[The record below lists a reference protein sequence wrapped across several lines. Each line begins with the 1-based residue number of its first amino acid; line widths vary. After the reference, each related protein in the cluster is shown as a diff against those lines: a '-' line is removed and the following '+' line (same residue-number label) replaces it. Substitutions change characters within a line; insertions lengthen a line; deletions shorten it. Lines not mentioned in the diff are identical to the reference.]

1 MLVREESSYGYGR
14 ASWEINLGC
23 NYACSHCYLGLKE
36 FAGLPWPEKARL
48 LHMMRDAGVVWLQI
62 TGGEP
67 TIDKDF
73 PDAYRLAFELGM
85 MLTVSTNGSRL
96 WRRDLLELFTT
107 LPPYRLVISLY
118 GATEAA
124 YDGLT
129 QRRGS
134 YKAFRRG
141 IAAAIEAGLPVR
153 LNIVVTDVSADETTA
168 MVALAEEW
176 GVPHNIYTNMTPTI
190 YGGGESLLAQ
200 SAEHLRTR
208 QAFTGCNAGHT
219 FFHADPHG
227 KVSICKVGRDDQ
239 IDLMR
244 EGLDGL
250 RRLGGI
256 ADSLMLRTGGCSG
269 CQLAGTCRVC
279 RPLAKQF
286 QEAKAPLAYY
296 CQHGDNQQ
304 EVQHDRSTPHA
315 LPDPPGRGART
326 GGHRPGDGRTGPGH
340 RVNDLLVQRGRRQPP
355 LTAPAR
361 PVLTALRGQPGAG
374 PGVFRARTRFP
385 ACRTSIVPPWES
397 GGTGCNP

>member
-1 MLVREESSYGYGR
+1 MPRTLLAAPFLGQYLLLRPGSTAGVQLPRGHFSQLAQAADAGGPYPAWVPDLARQTWQVDLPDTAPMYGHVLVRQESPLGYGR

-36 FAGLPWPEKARL
+36 FSGLPWAGKERL
-48 LHMMRDAGVVWLQI
+48 LRMMRDAGVVWLQI

-96 WRRDLLELFTT
+96 WRPDLLEMFTG

-141 IAAAIEAGLPVR
+141 IAAALEAGLPVR
-153 LNIVVTDVSADETTA
+153 LNIVVTDVSADETAA
-168 MVALAEEW
+168 MVAMAEEW
-176 GVPHNIYTNMTPTI
+176 GIEHNVYTNIQPTY
-190 YGGGESLLAQ
+190 YGSGETLLAQ

-227 KVSICKVGRDDQ
+227 KASICKIGRDDQ
-239 IDLMR
+239 VDLMA

-256 ADSLMLRTGGCSG
+256 ADQLMLRTGGCSG

-279 RPLAKQF
+279 RPLAKRF
-286 QEAKAPLAYY
+286 QEAKAPLGYY
-296 CQHGDNQQ
+296 CQHGDAHQHA
-304 EVQHDRSTPHA
+304 EVNW
-315 LPDPPGRGART
+315 
-326 GGHRPGDGRTGPGH
+326 RP
-340 RVNDLLVQRGRRQPP
+340 
-355 LTAPAR
+355 A
-361 PVLTALRGQPGAG
+361 
-374 PGVFRARTRFP
+374 
-385 ACRTSIVPPWES
+385 
-397 GGTGCNP
+397 

>member
-1 MLVREESSYGYGR
+1 MHGRVLVREESAYGYGR

-36 FAGLPWPEKARL
+36 FAGLPWAGKARL

-67 TIDKDF
+67 TIDKHF
-73 PDAYRLAFELGM
+73 PGAYRLAFELGM
-85 MLTVSTNGSRL
+85 MLTISTNGSRL
-96 WRRDLLELFTT
+96 WRPDLLDLFTT

-141 IAAAIEAGLPVR
+141 IAAATEAGLPVL

-168 MVALAEEW
+168 MVALAEDW
-176 GVPHNIYTNMTPTI
+176 GMPHNIYTNMTPTI
-190 YGGGESLLAQ
+190 YGGAESLLAQ

-208 QAFTGCNAGHT
+208 KAFTGCNAGHT

-227 KVSICKVGRDDQ
+227 LISICKVGRDDQ

-256 ADSLMLRTGGCSG
+256 ADQLMLRTGGCSG

-279 RPLAKQF
+279 RPLAKQY
-286 QEAKAPLAYY
+286 QEAKAPLTYY
-296 CQHGDNQQ
+296 CQHGDNNR
-304 EVQHDRSTPHA
+304 RSA
-315 LPDPPGRGART
+315 
-326 GGHRPGDGRTGPGH
+326 
-340 RVNDLLVQRGRRQPP
+340 
-355 LTAPAR
+355 
-361 PVLTALRGQPGAG
+361 
-374 PGVFRARTRFP
+374 
-385 ACRTSIVPPWES
+385 
-397 GGTGCNP
+397 

>member
-1 MLVREESSYGYGR
+1 MPHDLLAAPFLGQYLLLRPGSTDGVQLPRGHFAELAQAAGAGGPYPSWLPGLARQTWQVDLPDDGRTDGRLLVRAESPLGYGR

-36 FAGLPWPEKARL
+36 FSGLPWPEKERL
-48 LHMMRDAGVVWLQI
+48 LHVMRDAGVVWLQI

-73 PDAYRLAFELGM
+73 ADAYRLAFELGM

-96 WRRDLLELFTT
+96 WRPDLLELFTA

-129 QRRGS
+129 RRRGS

-168 MVALAEEW
+168 MTALAREW
-176 GVPHNIYTNMTPTI
+176 GVPHNVYTNMTPTI
-190 YGGGESLLAQ
+190 YGGAGPLLAQ

-208 QAFTGCNAGHT
+208 KAFTGCNAGHT

-227 KVSICKVGRDDQ
+227 LVSICKVGRDDQ
-239 IDLMR
+239 VDLMR

-250 RRLGGI
+250 RRLGAI
-256 ADSLMLRTGGCSG
+256 ADRLMLRTGGCSG

-279 RPLAKQF
+279 RPLAKQY
-286 QEAKAPLAYY
+286 QQAKASAAYY
-296 CQHGDNQQ
+296 CQHGDSN
-304 EVQHDRSTPHA
+304 PHA
-315 LPDPPGRGART
+315 QE
-326 GGHRPGDGRTGPGH
+326 
-340 RVNDLLVQRGRRQPP
+340 NRRS
-355 LTAPAR
+355 A
-361 PVLTALRGQPGAG
+361 
-374 PGVFRARTRFP
+374 
-385 ACRTSIVPPWES
+385 
-397 GGTGCNP
+397 

>member
-1 MLVREESSYGYGR
+1 MHDLLAAPFLGQYLLLRPGSAAGVRLPRAHFDQLAQAAAAGASYPPWLARLARQRWRVELPAAAAMQKRVLVREESVYGYGR

-23 NYACSHCYLGLKE
+23 NYACSRCYLGLKE
-36 FAGLPWPEKARL
+36 FSGLPWTDKVHL

-73 PDAYRLAFELGM
+73 ADAYRLAFELGM

-107 LPPYRLVISLY
+107 LPPYRLVVSLY
-118 GATEAA
+118 GATEAV

-134 YKAFRRG
+134 YRAFRRG
-141 IAAAIEAGLPVR
+141 IATAIGAGLAVR
-153 LNIVVTDVSADETTA
+153 LNIVLTDVSTAETMA

-176 GVPHNIYTNMTPTI
+176 GVPHNVYTNMTPTI
-190 YGGGESLLAQ
+190 YGGGESLLAH

-208 QAFTGCNAGHT
+208 KAFTGCNAGHT

-227 KVSICKVGRDDQ
+227 LVSICKVGRDDQ

-256 ADSLMLRTGGCSG
+256 AHGLMLRTGGCSG

-286 QEAKAPLAYY
+286 QEAKAPLTYY
-296 CQHGDNQQ
+296 CQHGDKNR
-304 EVQHDRSTPHA
+304 RSA
-315 LPDPPGRGART
+315 
-326 GGHRPGDGRTGPGH
+326 
-340 RVNDLLVQRGRRQPP
+340 
-355 LTAPAR
+355 
-361 PVLTALRGQPGAG
+361 
-374 PGVFRARTRFP
+374 
-385 ACRTSIVPPWES
+385 
-397 GGTGCNP
+397 

>member
-1 MLVREESSYGYGR
+1 MPYDLLAAPFLGRYLLLRPGSTEGVQLPRGHFGQLAQAAAAGGTCPPWLAGLARQRWGMNFPATGAMDGRVLVREESAYGYGR

-36 FAGLPWPEKARL
+36 FAGLPWDEKARL

-67 TIDKDF
+67 TIDKHF
-73 PDAYRLAFELGM
+73 TDAYRLAFELGM
-85 MLTVSTNGSRL
+85 MLTISTNGSRL
-96 WRRDLLELFTT
+96 WRPDLLELFTA

-141 IAAAIEAGLPVR
+141 IAAATGAGLPVL

-168 MVALAEEW
+168 MVALAEDW

-190 YGGGESLLAQ
+190 YGGSESLLAQ

-227 KVSICKVGRDDQ
+227 LISICKVGRDDQ

-244 EGLDGL
+244 EGLEGL

-269 CQLAGTCRVC
+269 CQLADTCRVC
-279 RPLAKQF
+279 RPLAKQY
-286 QEAKAPLAYY
+286 QEAKAPLTYY
-296 CQHGDNQQ
+296 CQHGDNNR
-304 EVQHDRSTPHA
+304 RSA
-315 LPDPPGRGART
+315 
-326 GGHRPGDGRTGPGH
+326 
-340 RVNDLLVQRGRRQPP
+340 
-355 LTAPAR
+355 
-361 PVLTALRGQPGAG
+361 
-374 PGVFRARTRFP
+374 
-385 ACRTSIVPPWES
+385 
-397 GGTGCNP
+397 

>member
-1 MLVREESSYGYGR
+1 MALQWTGGCSSARSRRTGTGGQAGR
-14 ASWEINLGC
+14 LTWAATTG
-23 NYACSHCYLGLKE
+23 SHCYLGLKE

-67 TIDKDF
+67 TIDKHF
-73 PDAYRLAFELGM
+73 TDAYRLAFDLGM

-96 WRRDLLELFTT
+96 WRGDLLDLFTT

-118 GATEAA
+118 GASEAA

-134 YKAFRRG
+134 YKAFLRG

-153 LNIVVTDVSADETTA
+153 LNIVVTDVSADETAA
-168 MVALAEEW
+168 MVALAGEW
-176 GVPHNIYTNMTPTI
+176 GVPHNVYTNMTPTI

-200 SAEHLRTR
+200 SAAHLRTR
-208 QAFTGCNAGHT
+208 KAFTGCNAGHA

-244 EGLDGL
+244 EGLEGL

-269 CQLAGTCRVC
+269 CQLVGTCRVC

-286 QEAKAPLAYY
+286 QEANAPLTYY
-296 CQHGDNQQ
+296 CQHAGNTR
-304 EVQHDRSTPHA
+304 RSA
-315 LPDPPGRGART
+315 
-326 GGHRPGDGRTGPGH
+326 
-340 RVNDLLVQRGRRQPP
+340 
-355 LTAPAR
+355 
-361 PVLTALRGQPGAG
+361 
-374 PGVFRARTRFP
+374 
-385 ACRTSIVPPWES
+385 
-397 GGTGCNP
+397 

>member
-1 MLVREESSYGYGR
+1 M
-14 ASWEINLGC
+14 
-23 NYACSHCYLGLKE
+23 
-36 FAGLPWPEKARL
+36 
-48 LHMMRDAGVVWLQI
+48 
-62 TGGEP
+62 
-67 TIDKDF
+67 
-73 PDAYRLAFELGM
+73 
-85 MLTVSTNGSRL
+85 
-96 WRRDLLELFTT
+96 
-107 LPPYRLVISLY
+107 ISLY

-141 IAAAIEAGLPVR
+141 IAAATEAGLPVL

-168 MVALAEEW
+168 MVALAEDW
-176 GVPHNIYTNMTPTI
+176 GVPHNVYTNMTPTI

-227 KVSICKVGRDDQ
+227 LISICKVGRDDQ

-256 ADSLMLRTGGCSG
+256 ADKLMLRTGGCSG

-279 RPLAKQF
+279 RPLAKQY
-286 QEAKAPLAYY
+286 QEAKAPLTYY
-296 CQHGDNQQ
+296 CQHGDNNR
-304 EVQHDRSTPHA
+304 RSA
-315 LPDPPGRGART
+315 
-326 GGHRPGDGRTGPGH
+326 
-340 RVNDLLVQRGRRQPP
+340 
-355 LTAPAR
+355 
-361 PVLTALRGQPGAG
+361 
-374 PGVFRARTRFP
+374 
-385 ACRTSIVPPWES
+385 
-397 GGTGCNP
+397 

>member
-1 MLVREESSYGYGR
+1 MPHDLLAAPFLGQYLLLRPGSTHGVQLPRGHFDQLAQAAAAGSSYPPWLPGLARQRWGVEFPDGAAMDGRVLVREESPYGYGR

-36 FAGLPWPEKARL
+36 FAGLVWPEKARL
-48 LHMMRDAGVVWLQI
+48 LQMMRDAGVVWLQI

-67 TIDKDF
+67 TIDKHF
-73 PDAYRLAFELGM
+73 TDAYWLAFELGM

-96 WRRDLLELFTT
+96 WRRDLLDLFTT

-141 IAAAIEAGLPVR
+141 IAAAIEAQLPVR

-176 GVPHNIYTNMTPTI
+176 GVPHNVYTNMTPTI

-200 SAEHLRTR
+200 SAAHLRTR
-208 QAFTGCNAGHT
+208 KAFTGCNAGHT

-239 IDLMR
+239 IDLTR

-256 ADSLMLRTGGCSG
+256 ADNLMLRTGGCSG
-269 CQLAGTCRVC
+269 CQLVGTCRVC

-286 QEAKAPLAYY
+286 QEAKAPLTYY
-296 CQHGDNQQ
+296 CQHGDNTR
-304 EVQHDRSTPHA
+304 RSA
-315 LPDPPGRGART
+315 
-326 GGHRPGDGRTGPGH
+326 
-340 RVNDLLVQRGRRQPP
+340 
-355 LTAPAR
+355 
-361 PVLTALRGQPGAG
+361 
-374 PGVFRARTRFP
+374 
-385 ACRTSIVPPWES
+385 
-397 GGTGCNP
+397 

>member
-1 MLVREESSYGYGR
+1 MPDFLAAPFLGQYLLLRPGSTDGVQLPRGYFDQLAQAAAAGGSYPPWLPGLARQRWGMELPAAAPMDGRVLVREDSPFGYGR

-36 FAGLPWPEKARL
+36 FAGLPWPDKARL
-48 LHMMRDAGVVWLQI
+48 LHMMRDAGVIWLQI

-73 PDAYRLAFELGM
+73 TGAYRLASELGM

-96 WRRDLLELFTT
+96 WRPDLLELFTT

-118 GATEAA
+118 GATEEA

-141 IAAAIEAGLPVR
+141 IAAAIEAELPVR
-153 LNIVVTDVSADETTA
+153 LNIVVTDVSADETQA
-168 MVALAEEW
+168 MAALAEHW

-208 QAFTGCNAGHT
+208 KAFTGCNAGHT

-239 IDLMR
+239 VDLMR

-250 RRLGGI
+250 RRLGAI
-256 ADSLMLRTGGCSG
+256 ADQLMLRTGGCSG

-286 QEAKAPLAYY
+286 QEAKALLTYY
-296 CQHGDNQQ
+296 CQHGDKNQHA
-304 EVQHDRSTPHA
+304 EGNRRSA
-315 LPDPPGRGART
+315 
-326 GGHRPGDGRTGPGH
+326 
-340 RVNDLLVQRGRRQPP
+340 
-355 LTAPAR
+355 
-361 PVLTALRGQPGAG
+361 
-374 PGVFRARTRFP
+374 
-385 ACRTSIVPPWES
+385 
-397 GGTGCNP
+397 

>member
-1 MLVREESSYGYGR
+1 MPHVLLAAPFLGQYLLLRPGSTAGVQLPRGHFGQLAAAAVAGGSYPPWLAGLARQTWQLQLPETASMDGHILVRQESPYSYGR

-36 FAGLPWPEKARL
+36 FSGLPWADKERL
-48 LHMMRDAGVVWLQI
+48 LRLMQDAGVIWLQV

-73 PDAYRLAFELGM
+73 PDAYRLAYELGM
-85 MLTVSTNGSRL
+85 MVTVSTNGSRL
-96 WRRDLLELFTT
+96 WQPGLLDLFTA

-129 QRRGS
+129 RRRGS
-134 YKAFRRG
+134 YQAFRRG

-153 LNIVVTDVSADETTA
+153 LNIVVTDVSAAETAA
-168 MVALAEEW
+168 MVALAEGW
-176 GVPHNIYTNMTPTI
+176 GVPHNVYTNMTPTI
-190 YGGGESLLAQ
+190 YGGGEPLLAQ

-208 QAFTGCNAGHT
+208 KAFTGCNAGHT

-239 IDLMR
+239 VDLMA

-256 ADSLMLRTGGCSG
+256 ADRLMLRTGGCSG

-279 RPLAKQF
+279 RPLARQF
-286 QEAKAPLAYY
+286 QQAKASLTYY
-296 CQHGDNQQ
+296 CQHGDTT
-304 EVQHDRSTPHA
+304 R
-315 LPDPPGRGART
+315 
-326 GGHRPGDGRTGPGH
+326 RP
-340 RVNDLLVQRGRRQPP
+340 
-355 LTAPAR
+355 A
-361 PVLTALRGQPGAG
+361 
-374 PGVFRARTRFP
+374 
-385 ACRTSIVPPWES
+385 
-397 GGTGCNP
+397 

>member
-1 MLVREESSYGYGR
+1 MHDLLAAPFLGQYLLLRPGSTAGVRLPRAHFDQLAQAAAAGSSYPPWLAGLARQRWAVELPAAAAMQGGVLVREQSAYGYGR

-36 FAGLPWPEKARL
+36 FSGLPWTDKVRL

-73 PDAYRLAFELGM
+73 ADAYRLAFELGM

-96 WRRDLLELFTT
+96 WRPDLLELFTT
-107 LPPYRLVISLY
+107 LPPYRLVVSLY

-134 YKAFRRG
+134 YRAFRRG
-141 IAAAIEAGLPVR
+141 IAAAIGAGLPVR
-153 LNIVVTDVSADETTA
+153 LNIVVTDVSAAETMA

-176 GVPHNIYTNMTPTI
+176 GVPHNVYTNMTPTI

-200 SAEHLRTR
+200 SAEYLRTR
-208 QAFTGCNAGHT
+208 KAFTGCNAGHT

-227 KVSICKVGRDDQ
+227 RVSICKVGRDDQ
-239 IDLMR
+239 IELMR

-256 ADSLMLRTGGCSG
+256 ADSLMLRAGGCSG
-269 CQLAGTCRVC
+269 CQLADTCRVC

-296 CQHGDNQQ
+296 CQHGDKNR
-304 EVQHDRSTPHA
+304 RSA
-315 LPDPPGRGART
+315 
-326 GGHRPGDGRTGPGH
+326 
-340 RVNDLLVQRGRRQPP
+340 
-355 LTAPAR
+355 
-361 PVLTALRGQPGAG
+361 
-374 PGVFRARTRFP
+374 
-385 ACRTSIVPPWES
+385 
-397 GGTGCNP
+397 

>member
-1 MLVREESSYGYGR
+1 MHDLLAAPFLGQYLLLRPGSTAGVQLPRSHFDQLAQAAAAGSSYPAWLAGLARQSWEVELPATAMQRRVLVREESVYGYGR

-36 FAGLPWPEKARL
+36 FSGLPWQGKARL

-73 PDAYRLAFELGM
+73 AAAYRLAFELGM

-96 WRRDLLELFTT
+96 WRRDLLELFTA
-107 LPPYRLVISLY
+107 LPPYRLVVSLY

-134 YKAFRRG
+134 YKTFRKG
-141 IAAAIEAGLPVR
+141 MAAAVEAGLPVR
-153 LNIVVTDVSADETTA
+153 LNIVVTDVSAAETAA
-168 MVALAEEW
+168 MAAMAEVW

-190 YGGGESLLAQ
+190 YGGGESLLVQ
-200 SAEHLRTR
+200 SAEHLRIR
-208 QAFTGCNAGHT
+208 KAFTGCNAGHT

-227 KVSICKVGRDDQ
+227 RVSICKVGRDDQ
-239 IDLMR
+239 VDLMR

-250 RRLGGI
+250 RRLGTI
-256 ADSLMLRTGGCSG
+256 ADSLMLRIGGCSG
-269 CQLAGTCRVC
+269 CQVAGTCRVC

-296 CQHGDNQQ
+296 CQHQDKTR
-304 EVQHDRSTPHA
+304 RSA
-315 LPDPPGRGART
+315 
-326 GGHRPGDGRTGPGH
+326 
-340 RVNDLLVQRGRRQPP
+340 
-355 LTAPAR
+355 
-361 PVLTALRGQPGAG
+361 
-374 PGVFRARTRFP
+374 
-385 ACRTSIVPPWES
+385 
-397 GGTGCNP
+397 

>member
-1 MLVREESSYGYGR
+1 MPHDLLAAPFLGQYLLLRPGSAVGVQLPRGHFGQLAQATAAGSSYPSWLAGLVRQRWDLEFPATGALQERVLVRDESAYGYGR

-36 FAGLPWPEKARL
+36 FAGLPWPDKARL
-48 LHMMRDAGVVWLQI
+48 LGMMRDAGVLWLQI

-73 PDAYRLAFELGM
+73 ADAYRLAFELGM

-96 WRRDLLELFTT
+96 WRRDLLELFAT
-107 LPPYRLVISLY
+107 LPPYRLVVSLY

-141 IAAAIEAGLPVR
+141 VAAAIEAKLPVR
-153 LNIVVTDVSADETTA
+153 LNIVVTDVSAAETRA

-176 GVPHNIYTNMTPTI
+176 DVPHNVYTNMTPTI

-208 QAFTGCNAGHT
+208 KAFTGCNAGHT

-227 KVSICKVGRDDQ
+227 RVSICKVGRDDQ
-239 IDLMR
+239 VDLMR

-256 ADSLMLRTGGCSG
+256 ADQLMLRTGGCSG

-279 RPLAKQF
+279 RPLARQF
-286 QEAKAPLAYY
+286 QEAKAPLTYY
-296 CQHGDNQQ
+296 CQHGDKNR
-304 EVQHDRSTPHA
+304 RSA
-315 LPDPPGRGART
+315 
-326 GGHRPGDGRTGPGH
+326 
-340 RVNDLLVQRGRRQPP
+340 
-355 LTAPAR
+355 
-361 PVLTALRGQPGAG
+361 
-374 PGVFRARTRFP
+374 
-385 ACRTSIVPPWES
+385 
-397 GGTGCNP
+397 

>member
-1 MLVREESSYGYGR
+1 
-14 ASWEINLGC
+14 
-23 NYACSHCYLGLKE
+23 
-36 FAGLPWPEKARL
+36 
-48 LHMMRDAGVVWLQI
+48 MMRDAGVVWLQI

-96 WRRDLLELFTT
+96 WRRDLLDMFTT

-129 QRRGS
+129 KRHGS

-141 IAAAIEAGLPVR
+141 IAAAMEAGLTVR
-153 LNIVVTDVSADETTA
+153 LNIVVTDVSADETAA
-168 MVALAEEW
+168 MVTMAEEW
-176 GVPHNIYTNMTPTI
+176 GIEHNVYTNIQPTY
-190 YGGGESLLAQ
+190 YGSGETLMAQ
-200 SAEHLRTR
+200 SAEYLRTR

-227 KVSICKVGRDDQ
+227 KASICKIGRDDQ
-239 IDLMR
+239 VDLMA

-256 ADSLMLRTGGCSG
+256 ADQLMLRTGGCSG

-279 RPLAKQF
+279 RPLAKRF
-286 QEAKAPLAYY
+286 QEAKAPLGYY
-296 CQHGDNQQ
+296 CQHGDNNQQ
-304 EVQHDRSTPHA
+304 AEGNR
-315 LPDPPGRGART
+315 
-326 GGHRPGDGRTGPGH
+326 RP
-340 RVNDLLVQRGRRQPP
+340 
-355 LTAPAR
+355 A
-361 PVLTALRGQPGAG
+361 
-374 PGVFRARTRFP
+374 
-385 ACRTSIVPPWES
+385 
-397 GGTGCNP
+397 

>member
-1 MLVREESSYGYGR
+1 MPHDLLAAPFLGQHLLLRPGSTSGVQLPRGHFGQLVQAVAVGGPYPPWLPGLARRTWQIDLPGTDPVGGRVLVREESLYGYGR

-36 FAGLPWPEKARL
+36 FSGLPWPDKAQL
-48 LHMMRDAGVVWLQI
+48 LHLMRDAGVVWLQI

-73 PDAYRLAFELGM
+73 ADAYRLAFELGM

-96 WRRDLLELFTT
+96 WRRDLLELFTG

-129 QRRGS
+129 RRRGS

-141 IAAAIEAGLPVR
+141 IAAAIEARLPVR
-153 LNIVVTDVSADETTA
+153 LNIVVTDVSATEPAA
-168 MVALAEEW
+168 MAAMAEDW

-208 QAFTGCNAGHT
+208 AAFTGCNAGHT

-250 RRLGGI
+250 RRLGAI
-256 ADSLMLRTGGCSG
+256 ADQLMLRTGGCSG

-296 CQHGDNQQ
+296 CQHGDTNR
-304 EVQHDRSTPHA
+304 RSA
-315 LPDPPGRGART
+315 
-326 GGHRPGDGRTGPGH
+326 
-340 RVNDLLVQRGRRQPP
+340 
-355 LTAPAR
+355 
-361 PVLTALRGQPGAG
+361 
-374 PGVFRARTRFP
+374 
-385 ACRTSIVPPWES
+385 
-397 GGTGCNP
+397 

>member
-1 MLVREESSYGYGR
+1 
-14 ASWEINLGC
+14 
-23 NYACSHCYLGLKE
+23 
-36 FAGLPWPEKARL
+36 
-48 LHMMRDAGVVWLQI
+48 
-62 TGGEP
+62 
-67 TIDKDF
+67 
-73 PDAYRLAFELGM
+73 M

-96 WRRDLLELFTT
+96 WRRDLLELFTS
-107 LPPYRLVISLY
+107 LPPYRLVVSLY
-118 GATEAA
+118 GASEAA

-141 IAAAIEAGLPVR
+141 IAAAVEAGLPLR
-153 LNIVVTDVSADETTA
+153 LNIVVTDISAAETSS
-168 MVALAEEW
+168 MVALAEGW
-176 GVPHNIYTNMTPTI
+176 GLAHNVYTNMTPTI

-208 QAFTGCNAGHT
+208 KAFTGCNAGHT

-227 KVSICKVGRDDQ
+227 RVSICKVGRDDQ

-244 EGLDGL
+244 EGLAGL

-296 CQHGDNQQ
+296 CQHQDK
-304 EVQHDRSTPHA
+304 DRRSA
-315 LPDPPGRGART
+315 
-326 GGHRPGDGRTGPGH
+326 
-340 RVNDLLVQRGRRQPP
+340 
-355 LTAPAR
+355 
-361 PVLTALRGQPGAG
+361 
-374 PGVFRARTRFP
+374 
-385 ACRTSIVPPWES
+385 
-397 GGTGCNP
+397 